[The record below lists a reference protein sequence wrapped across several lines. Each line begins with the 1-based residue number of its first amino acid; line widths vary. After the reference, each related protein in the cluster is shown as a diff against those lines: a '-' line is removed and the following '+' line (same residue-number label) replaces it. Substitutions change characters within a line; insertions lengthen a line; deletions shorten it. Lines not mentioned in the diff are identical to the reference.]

1 MLLAVLSDS
10 PDDNFFRFVRGA
22 SFEFDQVD
30 IVREQQRS
38 NRTITVCKYF
48 TSHNRASSMVDD
60 IAHPTADLV
69 RGKVSVSSTTPH
81 LTNPSKYHMLGNNQ
95 QLAASDSRRSFHRR
109 AQLLK

>member
-10 PDDNFFRFVRGA
+10 PDDNLLRYVC
-22 SFEFDQVD
+22 EFDRVD
-30 IVREQQRS
+30 KVRERQRS

-69 RGKVSVSSTTPH
+69 RGKVSVSSIDSTSDEPFQIPH
-81 LTNPSKYHMLGNNQ
+81 
-95 QLAASDSRRSFHRR
+95 ARE
-109 AQLLK
+109 